1 MSDTGLDIFDRT
13 VQVSNEW
20 LNEINAEL
28 GGEKKHAYHA
38 LRATLHALRDR
49 LTVDEAT
56 NLGAQFPIMVKGI
69 YYDQWHPAAN
79 PAKDERTKDK
89 FLAAVDER
97 LKKSATDD
105 DPERACKA
113 VFGLL
118 QKRVTAGE
126 IGDVKHMLPAEVQTL
141 WPN

>member
-20 LNEINAEL
+20 VNEINAQL

-56 NLGAQFPIMVKGI
+56 DLGAQFPIMVKGI
-69 YYDQWHPAAN
+69 YYDQWHPADN
-79 PAKDERTKDK
+79 PAKDQRSKEE
-89 FLAAVDER
+89 FLGAVGER
-97 LKKSATDD
+97 LKQSATDD

-113 VFGLL
+113 VFAVL
-118 QKRVTAGE
+118 QQRVTAGE
-126 IGDVKHMLPAEVQTL
+126 IKDVKNMLPGEVQTL